1 MGLFNTLRNEF
12 IDIIEWPDADEE
24 VLVHRFNRAY
34 NEIKNGA
41 KLVVRPGQRAVF
53 VNEGRIA
60 DSFEPGTYT
69 LATKN
74 MPILRT
80 LLSLP
85 YAFESPFKAEVYFI
99 KTTEQLNRKWGTP
112 NPITMRDPDF
122 GMVRLRCRGVYT
134 YGIAISEEMITRF
147 VGAQESFTRANFE
160 DQMLAMLVSA
170 FTDVIGEL
178 RIPALDLPSKYA
190 DIGLKLQAKLSESV
204 KAFGIALKSFTL
216 ENISLPEDVQ
226 KAIDQRGSIS
236 ALGNLNNYAQYQ
248 AANALRDAAQ
258 NQNGSAG
265 NLMGMM
271 LGGQMGGALG
281 NVMVQQPSAPPPPL
295 QQEGQYFVAVNG
307 AQTGPF
313 PILSLQAKI
322 ASGEITPATLVWKA
336 GFQAWIPA
344 SQAPEL
350 VALFP
355 QVPPPIK

>member
-1 MGLFNTLRNEF
+1 MGLFNAMRNQF
-12 IDIIEWPDADEE
+12 IDVIEWPDASEE

-41 KLVVRPGQRAVF
+41 KLIVRPGQRAVF

-60 DSFEPGTYT
+60 DTFEPGTYT
-69 LATKN
+69 LTTQN

-112 NPITMRDPDF
+112 NPVTMRDADF
-122 GMVRLRCRGVYT
+122 GMVRLRCRGIYT
-134 YGIAISEEMITRF
+134 YSIAISNEMISRF
-147 VGAQESFTRANFE
+147 VGAQEEFTCANFE
-160 DQMLAMLVSA
+160 DQLLAMLVSA

-190 DIGLKLQAKLSESV
+190 DIGAKLKERLSEAA
-204 KAFGIALKSFTL
+204 KAFGVAIKSFTL

-258 NQNGSAG
+258 NQGGAAG

-281 NVMVQQPSAPPPPL
+281 NVMVQQPSAQPPPL
-295 QQEGQYFVAVNG
+295 QQEVQYFVAVNG
-307 AQTGPF
+307 AQAGPF
-313 PILSLQAKI
+313 PFLALQAKV
-322 ASGEITPATLVWKA
+322 AAGEISPATLVWKA
-336 GFQAWIPA
+336 GLQAWIPA

-350 VALFP
+350 AALFP